1 MNTAFHKI
9 SIDFEYLNEIYNI
22 NSDPYNT
29 LSELKEIVSKKIFPY
44 PGEVHCFYKNMDLF
58 EKEDEEII
66 KLFPNKLKISIKL
79 KRSTKDKE
87 PKKSTITRN
96 ANRRISILPS
106 LSATPKLNAI
116 VSPEKN
122 KAKRKKKIERLKSIS
137 STANTITNTRPGSRL
152 NIKLREETIKDNIKN
167 NDLFYYMHRMAVDKF
182 KNSKKMKKEIKDEDN
197 ESEYNNIVDTY
208 KKMKSFKF
216 FTDKKEN
223 KDLNILLSLTKKN
236 LNRYKLDNN
245 FSLDFH
251 KKSTFN
257 NKNNEIPKTEKNIL
271 QTKLKKL
278 NKLNLNLSTDEEKS
292 SNEQMDNNIKST
304 EKETKKEIIDD
315 NYICSSCKNE
325 MITEY
330 CLNCNEFKC
339 NSCIE
344 LCNADEHEHFKIK
357 LEEDCFKNINIYGNL
372 ITSNIN
378 KKLQDIIKFDKELKI
393 YDIKK
398 CRDNLISFINDILN
412 MYNEIIYTL
421 ESVYKEKSVKKEM
434 DKFEAESKKIKAEVN
449 DIVQK
454 ANSYLKNDNNISKP
468 KYKMMNMQ
476 YFFNLLNEKNKTFDS
491 LNQNMKV
498 YSLNFTI
505 NSNLEK
511 SFNDIE
517 NIIKSIKNK
526 DNPFLL
532 KDDLKKEYQN
542 LIQKY
547 YHTRKNKRK
556 VYMKRKTISIKS
568 VRKPDFEIS
577 QDNIN
582 DDNNNSQEQ

>member
-1 MNTAFHKI
+1 M
-9 SIDFEYLNEIYNI
+9 
-22 NSDPYNT
+22 
-29 LSELKEIVSKKIFPY
+29 
-44 PGEVHCFYKNMDLF
+44 
-58 EKEDEEII
+58 
-66 KLFPNKLKISIKL
+66 
-79 KRSTKDKE
+79 
-87 PKKSTITRN
+87 
-96 ANRRISILPS
+96 
-106 LSATPKLNAI
+106 
-116 VSPEKN
+116 
-122 KAKRKKKIERLKSIS
+122 
-137 STANTITNTRPGSRL
+137 
-152 NIKLREETIKDNIKN
+152 
-167 NDLFYYMHRMAVDKF
+167 
-182 KNSKKMKKEIKDEDN
+182 
-197 ESEYNNIVDTY
+197 
-208 KKMKSFKF
+208 
-216 FTDKKEN
+216 
-223 KDLNILLSLTKKN
+223 
-236 LNRYKLDNN
+236 
-245 FSLDFH
+245 
-251 KKSTFN
+251 
-257 NKNNEIPKTEKNIL
+257 
-271 QTKLKKL
+271 
-278 NKLNLNLSTDEEKS
+278 
-292 SNEQMDNNIKST
+292 
-304 EKETKKEIIDD
+304 
-315 NYICSSCKNE
+315 
-325 MITEY
+325 
-330 CLNCNEFKC
+330 
-339 NSCIE
+339 
-344 LCNADEHEHFKIK
+344 
-357 LEEDCFKNINIYGNL
+357 
-372 ITSNIN
+372 NIN

-498 YSLNFTI
+498 YSLNLTI

-532 KDDLKKEYQN
+532 KDDLKKEYP
-542 LIQKY
+542 
-547 YHTRKNKRK
+547 
-556 VYMKRKTISIKS
+556 